1 MRILLCLLFT
11 FLIVNVAQALEIQKI
26 SNDVYALVGEMK
38 QRSVT
43 NLANNAT
50 FGVVITEEGIVLIDP
65 GGSWQGAKQID
76 ETIQTISDQP
86 VKIVINTG
94 GQDHRWLGN
103 GYWKAKGAKIMAV
116 QEAVTDQKE
125 RASVQLSML
134 RNLLGKALDGTDPVY
149 ADLTFE
155 TSHNFTYGG
164 LSFELVHA
172 GHAHTPGDIFV
183 RVKERDVLFSGDIVF
198 VERLLGVGPQSNSKE
213 WVEAFKK
220 IASYH
225 PATIVPGHGHVTTLK
240 TAQEQTYDYLL
251 SLRNNIR
258 AHLDAGGD
266 MIDAP
271 KIDQSA
277 FAHLAQFD
285 ALAGRNAQQVFSE
298 MEWEE

>member
-1 MRILLCLLFT
+1 MRFILSLLFT
-11 FLIVNVAQALEIQKI
+11 LLTINAAQALEIQKI
-26 SNDVYALVGEMK
+26 NDDVYALVGEMK

-50 FGVVITEEGIVLIDP
+50 FGVVITDKGIVLMDP

-76 ETIQTISDQP
+76 ETIQTISDKP

-103 GYWKAKGAKIMAV
+103 GYWKAKGAQIITA
-116 QEAVTDQKE
+116 QEAVTDQKD

-149 ADLTFE
+149 ADVTFE
-155 TSHNFTYGG
+155 TSHHFTYGG

-172 GHAHTPGDIFV
+172 GHAHTPGDLFV
-183 RVKERDVLFSGDIVF
+183 WVKERNVLFSGDIVF
-198 VERLLGVGPQSNSKE
+198 VERLLGVGPQSNTKG
-213 WVEAFKK
+213 WVEAFTKL
-220 IASYH
+220 ASYH
-225 PATIVPGHGHVTTLK
+225 PTHIVPGHGHVTTLK

-251 SLRNNIR
+251 NLRHKMR
-258 AHLDAGGD
+258 AHLDADGD

-271 KIDQSA
+271 KIDQNA

-285 ALAGRNAQQVFSE
+285 VLAGRNAQQAFSE